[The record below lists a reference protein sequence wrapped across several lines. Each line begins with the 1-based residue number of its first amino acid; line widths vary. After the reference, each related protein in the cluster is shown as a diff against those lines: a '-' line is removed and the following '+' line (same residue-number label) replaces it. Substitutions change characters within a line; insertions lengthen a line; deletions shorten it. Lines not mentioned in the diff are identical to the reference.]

1 LIGLAAALRRAGV
14 LGINGRNVK
23 LIQRTNP
30 RRLYPKV
37 DDKLLTKRMCAAAG
51 VPVPRLL
58 GAIEHHF
65 ELDRLAEIAA
75 RHDSFVVKPARGA
88 MGNGIIV
95 VEGRDGDML
104 LRSGGRRVTFDDVRF
119 HAAEILSGLY
129 ALAGHLDRVIIE
141 ERLEVHPMLASAAS
155 GGVPDVRVVV
165 YRGVPVMSMVRLP
178 TRASAGRAN
187 LHQGAIA
194 AGIDVATGRTHHA
207 VQSNRLIEVHPDTG
221 SSVLGVTVPHWDE
234 ILRIAALSAEMTGLG
249 YIGVDVVLDA
259 TKGPL
264 LLELNARPGLA
275 IQIANFQGLLVPLE
289 QIERVDTS
297 RLDTA
302 ARIALAREIAAASR
316 PHALPE
322 AVPVPALEKVG

>member
-1 LIGLAAALRRAGV
+1 MIGLAAALRRAGV

-187 LHQGAIA
+187 LHQGAVG
-194 AGIDVATGRTHHA
+194 AGIDLDSGRTVHA
-207 VQSNRLIEVHPDTG
+207 IHGGRPVELHPDTERPVVG
-221 SSVLGVTVPHWDE
+221 LAIPDFATV
-234 ILRIAALSAEMTGLG
+234 LRIAVELGTLTGLG
-249 YIGVDVVLDA
+249 YVGVDVVVDPRR
-259 TKGPL
+259 GPVV
-264 LLELNARPGLA
+264 LEANARPGLA
-275 IQIANFQGLLVPLE
+275 IQLANRAGLVPRLE
-289 QIERVDTS
+289 AIERCVRAGMS
-297 RLDTA
+297 VEERVALGM
-302 ARIALAREIAAASR
+302 RIAREVREEALA
-316 PHALPE
+316 
-322 AVPVPALEKVG
+322 